1 MIDAFFTPIPENLW
15 APMKGKNQYIG
26 GKIKLYS
33 TAFPKL
39 KKTQIAI
46 IGLGESS
53 DVFRKHFYDL
63 TWRFGNLEIADLGNL
78 VETKDEKQKKEQDE
92 LKGKLASICIERS
105 NGRAYEFKHYSAS
118 NWRQ

>member
-15 APMKGKNQYIG
+15 APMKGKNQFIG

-53 DVFRKHFYDL
+53 DLFRKFFYQL

-78 VETKDEKQKKEQDE
+78 VETKVEKQ
-92 LKGKLASICIERS
+92 
-105 NGRAYEFKHYSAS
+105 
-118 NWRQ
+118 RQY